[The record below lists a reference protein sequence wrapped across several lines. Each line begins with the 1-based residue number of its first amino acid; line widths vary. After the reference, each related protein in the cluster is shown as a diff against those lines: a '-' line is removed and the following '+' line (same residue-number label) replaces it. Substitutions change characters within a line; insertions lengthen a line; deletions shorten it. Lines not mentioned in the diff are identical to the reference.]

1 LLLLDLSHAAAGE
14 DTMDTNMGVNK
25 INQAAKEKETMNQKQ
40 MTIVSNE
47 GTL

>member
-1 LLLLDLSHAAAGE
+1 
-14 DTMDTNMGVNK
+14 MDTNMEV
-25 INQAAKEKETMNQKQ
+25 IQISVAAKEKDTMNQKQ